1 MNLSFFIASR
11 YFRSKKKRNFITI
24 LSRISMIGVAV
35 GTMALVIVMSVFNGL
50 EDLIRGL
57 FASFDAELKIE
68 ATVGKSFM
76 TSEEWLDSIRSVDGV
91 AILTEVIED
100 NALLDYNGNQMIG
113 RLKGVSDNF
122 LDQDRFSRGYFW
134 GDTTLGTELNP
145 AAILGRGVG
154 FFLSVNLDN
163 VNVPLKIYYP
173 KAPRSAATIDPS
185 QFYASAVLDPVAYF
199 SIGERQFDDEYVIA
213 PLFFVRDLLKYGDKR
228 TSLEVKVAEGYSIS
242 DVHKRLK
249 AHLGDDFLVKNA
261 DEQHAGLIRT
271 VKMEKLFTFL
281 TLTFILA
288 IASFNIF
295 FSLSMLAIEKKK
307 DIAVLKAMGAQ
318 ERLIRRIFLKQGA
331 LIAFS
336 GALIGLIL
344 GYLVCWIQ
352 QSFGLVSLGITSAVV
367 DAYPVKMI
375 WSDFLWISLAMIG
388 ITFLASSR
396 PAWIASQVDT
406 VKEV

>member
-24 LSRISMIGVAV
+24 LSIISIIGVAV

-68 ATVGKSFM
+68 AAQGKSFL
-76 TSEEWLDSIRSVDGV
+76 TNEEWLQSIRDLDGV

-113 RLKGVSDNF
+113 RIKGVSENF
-122 LDQDRFSRGYFW
+122 LEQGRFSKGYFW
-134 GDTTLGTELNP
+134 GDTTLGTEIRP

-163 VNVPLKIYYP
+163 INVPLKVFYP
-173 KAPRSAATIDPS
+173 KAPRSAATIDPTQLYS
-185 QFYASAVLDPVAYF
+185 SAILEPVAYF
-199 SIGERQFDDEYVIA
+199 SVERQFDDQYIIV
-213 PLFFVRDLLKYGDKR
+213 PLSFTRDLLNYGDKR
-228 TSLEVKVAEGYSIS
+228 TSLEIKVSEGFSIGQVQS
-242 DVHKRLK
+242 QLK
-249 AHLGDDFLVKNA
+249 ALLGPDFLVKNT
-261 DEQHAGLIRT
+261 DEQHAGILRT
-271 VKMEKLFTFL
+271 VQLEKFFVFL

-307 DIAVLKAMGAQ
+307 DIAVLKAMGASVQ
-318 ERLIRRIFLKQGA
+318 LIRKIFLKQGA

-336 GALIGLIL
+336 GAIIGLVL
-344 GYLVCWIQ
+344 GYAVCWIQ
-352 QSFGLVSLGITSAVV
+352 QTFGLVSLGISSAVV
-367 DAYPVKMI
+367 DSYPVEI
-375 WSDFLWISLAMIG
+375 VLSDFVWISSAV
-388 ITFLASSR
+388 ITITLVASWR
-396 PAWIASQVDT
+396 PAFIASQVDT
-406 VKEV
+406 TLEL

>member
-24 LSRISMIGVAV
+24 LSTISIIGVAV

-68 ATVGKSFM
+68 AAQGKSFL
-76 TSEEWLDSIRSVDGV
+76 TSEEWLESIRDLDGV

-113 RLKGVSDNF
+113 RIKGVSDNF
-122 LDQDRFSRGYFW
+122 LEQGRFSRGYFW
-134 GDTTLGTELNP
+134 GDTTLGTAIRP

-163 VNVPLKIYYP
+163 INVPLKVFYP
-173 KAPRSAATIDPS
+173 KAPRSAATIDPNQLYS
-185 QFYASAVLDPVAYF
+185 SAVLEPVAYF
-199 SIGERQFDDEYVIA
+199 SVERQFDDQYVIA
-213 PLFFVRDLLKYGDKR
+213 PLSFTKDLLNYGDKR
-228 TSLEVKVAEGYSIS
+228 TSLEIKVADEYSIGE
-242 DVHKRLK
+242 VQERLK
-249 AHLGDDFLVKNA
+249 IHLGEDFLVKNT
-261 DEQHAGLIRT
+261 DEQHAGLLRT
-271 VKMEKLFTFL
+271 VQLEKFFVFL

-307 DIAVLKAMGAQ
+307 DIAVLKAMGAPVK
-318 ERLIRRIFLKQGA
+318 LIRRIFLKQGA

-336 GALIGLIL
+336 GAIIGLVL
-344 GYLVCWIQ
+344 GYAICWVQ
-352 QSFGLVSLGITSAVV
+352 QTFGLVSLGISSAVV
-367 DAYPVKMI
+367 DAYPVEI
-375 WSDFLWISLAMIG
+375 IFSDFIWISVAVISITLA
-388 ITFLASSR
+388 ASWR
-396 PAWIASQVDT
+396 PAFIASQVDT
-406 VKEV
+406 THEL

>member
-1 MNLSFFIASR
+1 
-11 YFRSKKKRNFITI
+11 
-24 LSRISMIGVAV
+24 MIGVAV

-68 ATVGKSFM
+68 AAEGKSFM
-76 TSEEWLDSIRSVDGV
+76 TSEEWLDSIKNIEGV
-91 AILTEVIED
+91 AILTEIIED
-100 NALLDYNGNQMIG
+100 NALLDYDGNQMIG
-113 RLKGVSDNF
+113 RIKGVSDNF
-122 LDQDRFSRGYFW
+122 LDQERFSKGYFW
-134 GDTTLGTELNP
+134 GDTTLGTVLNP

-173 KAPRSAATIDPS
+173 KAPRSAASIDPS
-185 QFYASAVLDPVAYF
+185 QFYESAVLDPVAYF
-199 SIGERQFDDEYVIA
+199 SIGDRQFDDEYVIA
-213 PLFFVRDLLKYGDKR
+213 PLSFVRDLLKYGDKR
-228 TSLEVKVAEGYSIS
+228 TSLEVKVADGYSIAE
-242 DVHKRLK
+242 VHSRLK
-249 AHLGDDFLVKNA
+249 AHLGANFLVKNA

-307 DIAVLKAMGAQ
+307 DIAVLKAMGAP
-318 ERLIRRIFLKQGA
+318 EKLIRRIFLKQGA

-344 GYLVCWIQ
+344 GYLVCWVQ
-352 QSFGLVSLGITSAVV
+352 QAFGLVSLGISSAVV

-375 WSDFLWISLAMIG
+375 WSDFLWISIAMIG
-388 ITFLASSR
+388 ITFFASSR

-406 VKEV
+406 VKEI

>member
-1 MNLSFFIASR
+1 LNLSFFIASR

-24 LSRISMIGVAV
+24 LSIISIIGVAV

-68 ATVGKSFM
+68 AAQGKSFL
-76 TSEEWLDSIRSVDGV
+76 TNEEWLESIRDLEGV

-113 RLKGVSDNF
+113 RIKGVSDNF
-122 LDQDRFSRGYFW
+122 LDQGRFSKGYFW
-134 GDTTLGTELNP
+134 GDTTLGTEIRP

-163 VNVPLKIYYP
+163 INVPLKVFYP
-173 KAPRSAATIDPS
+173 KAPRSAATIDPTQLYS
-185 QFYASAVLDPVAYF
+185 SAILEPVAYF
-199 SIGERQFDDEYVIA
+199 SVERQFDDQYIIV
-213 PLFFVRDLLKYGDKR
+213 PLSFTRDLLNYGDKR
-228 TSLEVKVAEGYSIS
+228 TSLEIKVSEGSSIGQVQS
-242 DVHKRLK
+242 LLK
-249 AHLGDDFLVKNA
+249 AHLGTDFLVKNT
-261 DEQHAGLIRT
+261 DEQHAGILRT
-271 VKMEKLFTFL
+271 VQLEKFFVFL

-307 DIAVLKAMGAQ
+307 DIAVLKAMGAPVQ
-318 ERLIRRIFLKQGA
+318 LIQKIFLKQGA

-336 GALIGLIL
+336 GAIIGLVL
-344 GYLVCWIQ
+344 GYAVCWIQ
-352 QSFGLVSLGITSAVV
+352 QTFGLVSLGISSAVV
-367 DAYPVKMI
+367 DSYPVEI
-375 WSDFLWISLAMIG
+375 VLSDFVWISLAV
-388 ITFLASSR
+388 ITITLAASWR
-396 PAWIASQVDT
+396 PAFIASQVDT
-406 VKEV
+406 TLEL

>member
-1 MNLSFFIASR
+1 
-11 YFRSKKKRNFITI
+11 
-24 LSRISMIGVAV
+24 MIGVAV

-50 EDLIRGL
+50 EDLIRGI
-57 FASFDAELKIE
+57 FAGFDAELKIE
-68 ATVGKSFM
+68 AAAGKSFM
-76 TSEEWLDSIRSVDGV
+76 TNEEWLDSIKTIEGV

-113 RLKGVSDNF
+113 RIKGVSDNF
-122 LDQDRFSRGYFW
+122 LDQERFSRGYFW
-134 GDTTLGTELNP
+134 GDTTLGTALNP

-173 KAPRSAATIDPS
+173 KAPRSAASIDPS
-185 QFYASAVLDPVAYF
+185 QFYESAVLDPVAYF

-213 PLFFVRDLLKYGDKR
+213 PLFFVRDLLKYGEKR
-228 TSLEVKVAEGYSIS
+228 TSLEVKVAKGYSITE
-242 DVHKRLK
+242 VQKRLK

-271 VKMEKLFTFL
+271 VQMEKLFVFL

-307 DIAVLKAMGAQ
+307 DIAVLKAMGAP
-318 ERLIRRIFLKQGA
+318 EKLIRRIFLKQGA

-336 GALIGLIL
+336 GAVIGLVL
-344 GYLVCWIQ
+344 GYMVCWLQ
-352 QSFGLVSLGITSAVV
+352 QTFGLVSLGISSAVV

-375 WSDFLWISLAMIG
+375 WSDFFYISIAMIG
-388 ITFLASSR
+388 ITFFASSR

-406 VKEV
+406 VKEI